1 LFVVVPCS
9 GSEFSGGNS
18 SLMDWHSDGG
28 NPKPAKS
35 LLGRGFLNPMMPVV
49 LGASKET
56 SGMTPSPSAPRG
68 FSMPED
74 SLVHGVV
81 GLQAFDLRPLSV
93 LNLNSKPLQRYNR
106 KSRDNRFLKMDD
118 SLIAESV
125 LSFSALPVVVH
136 YPSSEVDSEV
146 EDFVCWDGDDERFF
160 LHCHMLGLGLDGFD
174 EGVV

>member
-1 LFVVVPCS
+1 
-9 GSEFSGGNS
+9 
-18 SLMDWHSDGG
+18 
-28 NPKPAKS
+28 
-35 LLGRGFLNPMMPVV
+35 
-49 LGASKET
+49 
-56 SGMTPSPSAPRG
+56 
-68 FSMPED
+68 
-74 SLVHGVV
+74 VHGVV